1 MSTEK
6 SPRPSGPP
14 PSRWVQDSTLGAGAI
29 LILVLFVM
37 VNYLA
42 IRHYQRFDWTSDKI
56 YSLSKKSLAVV
67 EGIDQEIDLVVFVG
81 PDSPVY
87 APINELLSS
96 YAAANPKLSKR
107 EVDPAKNLIEAQ
119 RLIQRYNIERD
130 NVVIVATADDRR
142 VIDEFDLAEYDYS
155 GAQMGQPPTISEFK
169 GEQQVT
175 SALLA
180 LVEAKKPKVLFTTG
194 HGEVA
199 LERGDARS
207 LSQAQGLLGGDNFQ
221 IETWGSLGETEV
233 PPDTD
238 LIVVA
243 GPTTGFLPPELDLLS
258 SYLDSGGR
266 LMLLLDPVFA
276 AGTGDMVD
284 LGLTDWLA
292 GYGVE
297 IRGDVVID
305 PSRQMPFFGPETV
318 YTDSYG
324 SHPVVDALEQRRTPV
339 LLPLA
344 RSVSK
349 SDDAPDG
356 YQIVE
361 LLKTSEAG
369 WGETNLD
376 SLEEKI
382 EAGEDDTPG
391 PVSLAVAVSFE
402 IEDATEPPVLETESE
417 EGRSATGEGE
427 DELVEE
433 LPTLGDEGEDG
444 DEDGEALEAR
454 MVVVGD
460 VDFAGDMGLASGD
473 NAVLLL
479 NAFNWLIK
487 REELIDIE
495 GRKPAQTTFTLSRA
509 ELSQVYLLVL
519 LVLPGLA
526 VAFGVWI
533 YLRRR
538 R

>member
-1 MSTEK
+1 
-6 SPRPSGPP
+6 
-14 PSRWVQDSTLGAGAI
+14 
-29 LILVLFVM
+29 M

-42 IRHYQRFDWTSDKI
+42 NRHYQRFDWTSDKI

-67 EGIDQEIDLVVFVG
+67 EGIDREIDLVVFIG

-87 APINELLSS
+87 APVNELLSS

-130 NVVIVATADDRR
+130 NVVIVATDEDRR
-142 VIDEFDLAEYDYS
+142 VIDEFDLVEYDYS

-169 GEQQVT
+169 GEQQIT
-175 SALLA
+175 SAMLA
-180 LVEAKKPKVLFTTG
+180 LIEAEKPKVLFTTG

-199 LERGDARS
+199 LERGDTRS
-207 LSQAQGLLGGDNFQ
+207 LSDAQALLGGDNFQ
-221 IETWGSLGETEV
+221 IETWGSLGETAV

-258 SYLDSGGR
+258 SYLDGGGR

-276 AGTGDMVD
+276 PGTGDMVD
-284 LGLTDWLA
+284 LGLTEWLA

-297 IRGDVVID
+297 IRDDVVID
-305 PSRQMPFFGPETV
+305 PSRQMAFFGPETV

-324 SHPVVDALEQRRTPV
+324 SHPVVEALEQRRTPV

-349 SDDAPDG
+349 AGDVPDG
-356 YQIVE
+356 YQVVE
-361 LLKTSEAG
+361 LLRTSEAG

-382 EAGEDDTPG
+382 EPGKDDTPG

-402 IEDATEPPVLETESE
+402 IETEAGPAEKAP
-417 EGRSATGEGE
+417 EGRLEAAGEGE
-427 DELVEE
+427 DVPPEE
-433 LPTLGDEGEDG
+433 IAEPSADGGDEDEDE

-460 VDFAGDMGLASGD
+460 VDFAGDMGIASGD

-495 GRKPAQTTFTLSRA
+495 GRKPAQTTFTLSRS